1 MFQPLEYWTCRVF
14 GSPLLIFFKTKSTAF
29 ILYTL
34 AQRKSR
40 LVFTQMASW
49 NGLKRD
55 SLESVLPCLHL
66 HQRQWVLKNFFGL
79 TLQININMVLHILGN
94 RKDMREIT
102 VYLEQIVKILTFW
115 IILAVFSLQSM
126 ECQIGNLHILS
137 QTNRTYQK
145 QLKKAILFISKC
157 YKNSK
162 LFRNANS
169 TNRKH
174 FSWNYTY

>member
-1 MFQPLEYWTCRVF
+1 MIIYRYI
-14 GSPLLIFFKTKSTAF
+14 SIFFIVWRSIRGNPPLSTNGWIKMSVFCSIFYRFQF
-29 ILYTL
+29 IYRYSQDL
-34 AQRKSR
+34 A
-40 LVFTQMASW
+40 
-49 NGLKRD
+49 LK
-55 SLESVLPCLHL
+55 SVLPCLHL
-66 HQRQWVLKNFFGL
+66 LHMPNEFWKTFSVSIYKL
-79 TLQININMVLHILGN
+79 NINMVLYIPGN

-145 QLKKAILFISKC
+145 QLKKTILFISKC

-174 FSWNYTY
+174 FSWKKN